1 MLSLPPLFVDHSP
14 FVHPSDASFAH
25 SFVRSQSL
33 FNLNL
38 SRMTNLKNL
47 SICRRVRMQRRIK
60 KLLFSVAVRYD
71 DGGSDDID
79 FNRSFFD
86 PSITAR
92 IPIVLAYDT
101 PDATSLELQIVLI
114 SSMHTV
120 SCNCIT
126 QIRDPQSVKIIGRKR
141 TKNPVQHIENKIIY
155 I

>member
-1 MLSLPPLFVDHSP
+1 M
-14 FVHPSDASFAH
+14 
-25 SFVRSQSL
+25 
-33 FNLNL
+33 
-38 SRMTNLKNL
+38 NLKNL

-60 KLLFSVAVRYD
+60 KLLFSIAVRYY
-71 DGGSDDID
+71 GSSDDID
-79 FNRSFFD
+79 FNRFD

-101 PDATSLELQIVLI
+101 PDATSLELQIGLI
-114 SSMHTV
+114 SSMHTI